1 MDIGK
6 RVRHHARYVVKV
18 GLQRVKAAHKKLCVT
33 VIVNGIVPPNKR
45 LFLCL
50 GLVNRPL
57 HDIVAYIRARFVARP
72 HNLYVAMKRVGK
84 GTVIK
89 VNAYLAA
96 LAVLGAD
103 GNKRLY
109 VALRFNKLVVNAV

>member
-1 MDIGK
+1 
-6 RVRHHARYVVKV
+6 
-18 GLQRVKAAHKKLCVT
+18 
-33 VIVNGIVPPNKR
+33 
-45 LFLCL
+45 
-50 GLVNRPL
+50 
-57 HDIVAYIRARFVARP
+57 
-72 HNLYVAMKRVGK
+72 MKRVGK
-84 GTVIK
+84 GTVIT